1 MLLACIIY
9 PLTLQATNQP
19 ILYTM
24 FSAASF
30 FKGNGDKNNNT
41 PPVTENN
48 NNSSQPSN
56 PAPSAPASGA
66 MIKVFVVED
75 DAIFGKTIQFS
86 LEKEEDF
93 DVNLFT
99 NGADLVKNLH
109 HNPDIVVID
118 YNLPDM
124 NGLEILQRVI
134 AYNQQIVP
142 IILSG
147 QDEVKVVVEAY
158 KRGAKDYILKSA
170 NSHVELIQSVKTLGA
185 GVKLKRQV
193 EMLQDQIIDRQKY
206 GKIIGES
213 KALLSILKMIQKV
226 EKSNMLVM
234 INGENGTG
242 KEGIAAAIHYNSP
255 RARGNYVTVNM
266 ASVPLDLAESELFGH
281 EKGAFTGADN
291 RRIGKFEEANGGSI
305 FLDEIGEMDLG
316 LQAKLLRVLQENV
329 ITRVGSNREIPID
342 VRVIAA
348 TNRNLGQMAKEGKF
362 REDLFYRLQGF
373 LIKLPP
379 LRERGTDILLLANH
393 FLKQF
398 CDNNGLGNKQIS
410 KEAKEMLLKHEWPGN
425 VRELKATIERGA
437 LMSDSDIIQIEDI
450 LFA

>member
-1 MLLACIIY
+1 MRFTYYIL
-9 PLTLQATNQP
+9 PTNIASTTNNQY
-19 ILYTM
+19 IM
-24 FSAASF
+24 FSTSSF
-30 FKGNGDKNNNT
+30 FKGSDNKNNST
-41 PPVTENN
+41 PPPAENRN
-48 NNSSQPSN
+48 GNEQPST
-56 PAPSAPASGA
+56 PLPTAPASGA

-93 DVNLFT
+93 DVALFT
-99 NGADLVKNLH
+99 NGADLIKNLH
-109 HNPDIVVID
+109 QNPDIVVID

-124 NGLEILQRVI
+124 NGLEILQRVKG
-134 AYNQQIVP
+134 YNDAIVP

-147 QDEVKVVVEAY
+147 QDEVQVVVQAY
-158 KRGAKDYILKSA
+158 KMGAKDYILKSA
-170 NSHVELIQSVKTLGA
+170 NSHVELIQSVKTLGS

-193 EMLQDQIIDRQKY
+193 EQLQEQIIDRQKY
-206 GKIIGES
+206 SKIIGES
-213 KALLSILKMIQKV
+213 KPLLSVLKMIQKV

-234 INGENGTG
+234 ITGQNGTG
-242 KEGIAAAIHYNSP
+242 KEGIASAIHYNSP
-255 RARGNYVTVNM
+255 RARGNYVMVNM
-266 ASVPLDLAESELFGH
+266 ASVPVDLAESELFGH

-379 LRERGTDILLLANH
+379 LNERGNDILLLAHN
-393 FLKQF
+393 FLKSF
-398 CDNNGLGNKQIS
+398 CDNNHLGNKTIS
-410 KEAKEMLLKHEWPGN
+410 KESKEMLLKHSWPGN
-425 VRELKATIERGA
+425 VRELKATIERAA
-437 LMSDSDIIQIEDI
+437 LMSDTDIIQAEDI

>member
-1 MLLACIIY
+1 
-9 PLTLQATNQP
+9 
-19 ILYTM
+19 M
-24 FSAASF
+24 FSTSSF
-30 FKGNGDKNNNT
+30 FKGKDSKNENNT
-41 PPVTENN
+41 SVNESL
-48 NNSSQPSN
+48 NSE
-56 PAPSAPASGA
+56 PSAPKTPSANVGT
-66 MIKVFVVED
+66 MIKVFIVED
-75 DAIFGKTIQFS
+75 DAFFGKAIQFA
-86 LEKEEDF
+86 LEKEEDY
-93 DVNLFT
+93 DVTLFT

-109 HNPDIVVID
+109 GNPDMVVID

-124 NGLEILQRVI
+124 TGLEILQRVK
-134 AYNQQIVP
+134 AYNEGIIP

-147 QDEVKVVVEAY
+147 QNEVEVVVKAY
-158 KRGAKDYILKSA
+158 KMGAKDYILKNA
-170 NSHVELIQSVKTLGA
+170 NAHVELINSVKTLGA
-185 GVKLKRQV
+185 SVKLQRQV
-193 EMLQDQIIDRQKY
+193 EQLQDQIIDRQKY
-206 GKIIGES
+206 SKIIGES

-242 KEGIAAAIHYNSP
+242 KEGIASAIHYNSP

-348 TNRNLGQMAKEGKF
+348 TNRNLHQMAKEGKF

-379 LRERGTDILLLANH
+379 LRERGNDILLLANH
-393 FLKQF
+393 FLQAFASQNK
-398 CDNNGLGNKQIS
+398 LGNKSIS

-425 VRELKATIERGA
+425 VRELKATIERAA
-437 LMSDSDIIQIEDI
+437 LMSDGDIITMEDI

>member
-1 MLLACIIY
+1 
-9 PLTLQATNQP
+9 
-19 ILYTM
+19 M
-24 FSAASF
+24 FSTSSF
-30 FKGNGDKNNNT
+30 FKGSGDKNNAK
-41 PPVTENN
+41 PI
-48 NNSSQPSN
+48 SIDSQNQEPSV
-56 PAPSAPASGA
+56 PSAPIVNAGS
-66 MIKVFVVED
+66 MIKVFIVED
-75 DAIFGKTIQFS
+75 DAFFGKAIQFT
-86 LEKEEDF
+86 LEKEQDY
-93 DVNLFT
+93 DVTLFT
-99 NGADLVKNLH
+99 NGADLVKGLPG
-109 HNPDIVVID
+109 NPDIVVID

-124 NGLEILQRVI
+124 TGLEILQRVKT
-134 AYNQQIVP
+134 YNEDIIP

-147 QDEVKVVVEAY
+147 QNEVEVVVKAY
-158 KRGAKDYILKSA
+158 KIGAKDYILKNA
-170 NSHVELIQSVKTLGA
+170 NSHIELVNSVKTLGA
-185 GVKLKRQV
+185 SVKLKRQV
-193 EMLQDQIIDRQKY
+193 EVLQEQIIDRQKY
-206 GKIIGES
+206 SKIIGES
-213 KALLSILKMIQKV
+213 KPLLSVLKMIQKV

-242 KEGIAAAIHYNSP
+242 KEGIASAIHYNSP
-255 RARGNYVTVNM
+255 RARGSYVTVNM
-266 ASVPLDLAESELFGH
+266 ASVPIDLAESELFGH

-379 LRERGTDILLLANH
+379 LRDRGTDILLLANS
-393 FLKQF
+393 FLTQF
-398 CDNNGLGNKQIS
+398 SSQNKLGDKSIS
-410 KEAKEMLLKHEWPGN
+410 KEAKELLLKHNWPGN
-425 VRELKATIERGA
+425 VRELKATIERAA
-437 LMSDSDIIQIEDI
+437 LMSDGNVITEEDI

>member
-1 MLLACIIY
+1 
-9 PLTLQATNQP
+9 
-19 ILYTM
+19 M
-24 FSAASF
+24 FSSSSF
-30 FKGNGDKNNNT
+30 FKGGSSK
-41 PPVTENN
+41 TENSSTN
-48 NNSSQPSN
+48 NEGQTPEPAQPQSPIVN
-56 PAPSAPASGA
+56 AGA
-66 MIKVFVVED
+66 MIKVFIVED
-75 DAIFGKTIQFS
+75 DAFFGKAIQFT
-86 LEKEEDF
+86 LEKEEDY
-93 DVNLFT
+93 DVTLFS
-99 NGADLVKNLH
+99 NGADLVKNLPG
-109 HNPDIVVID
+109 NPDLVVVD

-124 NGLEILQRVI
+124 TGLEILQRVK
-134 AYNQQIVP
+134 AYNAEIIP

-147 QDEVKVVVEAY
+147 QNEVEVVVKAY
-158 KRGAKDYILKSA
+158 KMGAKDYILK
-170 NSHVELIQSVKTLGA
+170 NSNAHVELVNSVKTLGA
-185 GVKLKRQV
+185 SVKLKRQV
-193 EMLQDQIIDRQKY
+193 EILQDQIIDRQKY
-206 GKIIGES
+206 SKIIGES
-213 KALLSILKMIQKV
+213 KPLLSILKMIQKV

-242 KEGIAAAIHYNSP
+242 KEGIASAIHYNSP
-255 RARGNYVTVNM
+255 RARGTYVTVNM

-348 TNRNLGQMAKEGKF
+348 TNRNLHQMAKEGKF

-393 FLKQF
+393 FMLSFVNQNK
-398 CDNNGLGNKQIS
+398 LGNKSIS
-410 KEAKEMLLKHEWPGN
+410 KEAKEMLLAHDWPGN
-425 VRELKATIERGA
+425 VRELKATIERAA
-437 LMSDSDIIQIEDI
+437 LMSDGDVITAEDI
-450 LFA
+450 MFA